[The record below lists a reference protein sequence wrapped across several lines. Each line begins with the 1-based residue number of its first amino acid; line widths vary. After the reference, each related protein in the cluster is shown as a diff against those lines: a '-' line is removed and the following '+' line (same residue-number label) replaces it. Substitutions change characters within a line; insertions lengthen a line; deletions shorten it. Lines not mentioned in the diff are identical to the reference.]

1 MDTKMEKKLLRHEGI
16 MALVCVAVMAAAL
29 VWGRTGAAGTLSYVR
44 EGLAALAIAAA
55 TLFTAHTIT
64 ELEKLG

>member
-1 MDTKMEKKLLRHEGI
+1 MMEQIL
-16 MALVCVAVMAAAL
+16 
-29 VWGRTGAAGTLSYVR
+29 R